1 MPVYRLSA
9 EAVADLE
16 SIGEFGVTA
25 FGLAQALKYLL
36 ALESRFEL
44 LAQFPRIG
52 LPTYDLSPGLYRF
65 PYMSHVIF
73 YNIAPDDVFIVRVLH
88 GKADFKRHF
97 DSVPQ

>member
-1 MPVYRLSA
+1 MPSYRLSV
-9 EAVADLE
+9 EAAADLE
-16 SIGEFGVTA
+16 SIGQFGVAT

-52 LPTYDLSPGLYRF
+52 LPTYDLLPGLYRF
-65 PYMSHVIF
+65 PYTSHVIF
-73 YNIAPDDVFIVRVLH
+73 YSIAPEGVFIVRVLH

-97 DSVPQ
+97 DNA